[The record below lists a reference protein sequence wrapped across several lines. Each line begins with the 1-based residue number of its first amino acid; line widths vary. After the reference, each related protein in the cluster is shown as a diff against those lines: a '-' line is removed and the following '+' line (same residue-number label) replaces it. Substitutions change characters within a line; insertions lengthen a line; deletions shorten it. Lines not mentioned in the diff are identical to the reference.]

1 MTGSSRMRPGLG
13 VAFVL
18 ALLVGGA
25 GAGCS
30 KPGRPTVRND
40 AAQPQSCAEAAAAAF
55 PGGRRGTLPAYRE
68 VERRC
73 ASLAELASHKA
84 FAASILRIDC
94 APADVLALGKEIPQ
108 LAGRVPSAP
117 AELAETAVCREF
129 NRECAD
135 YDEVRRDHAL
145 LARNPTLAN
154 AGLYVH
160 NEALYRTCLQ
170 RFGQADSE

>member
-1 MTGSSRMRPGLG
+1 MRPGPG
-13 VAFVL
+13 VAVL
-18 ALLVGGA
+18 LAVLVGGA

-30 KPGRPTVRND
+30 GPSRPTIRND
-40 AAQPQSCAEAAAAAF
+40 AAQPETCAEAAAAAF
-55 PGGRRGTLPAYRE
+55 PGGRPGTLPAYRE

-73 ASLAELASHKA
+73 SSLAELASHKA
-84 FAASILRIDC
+84 FAASILRLDC

-108 LAGRVPSAP
+108 LGGRVPSAP
-117 AELAETAVCREF
+117 AELADAAVCREF

-154 AGLYVH
+154 AGLYVR
-160 NEALYRTCLQ
+160 NEERYEACLV
-170 RFGQADSE
+170 RYGRATAE

>member
-1 MTGSSRMRPGLG
+1 MRARHG
-13 VAFVL
+13 VAVVL
-18 ALLVGGA
+18 AVLLGAA

-30 KPGRPTVRND
+30 GSSRPTVRSD
-40 AAQPQSCAEAAAAAF
+40 AARPRSCAGAAAAAF
-55 PGGRRGTLPAYRE
+55 PGGRPGTLPAYRE
-68 VERRC
+68 VERLC
-73 ASLAELASHKA
+73 SSLAELASHKA

-117 AELAETAVCREF
+117 AELAETPVCQEF

-160 NEALYRTCLQ
+160 NEALYQACLQ
-170 RFGQADSE
+170 RYGQAGSE

>member
-1 MTGSSRMRPGLG
+1 MLPRHGLA
-13 VAFVL
+13 VAL
-18 ALLVGGA
+18 AALLGGA
-25 GAGCS
+25 GIGCS
-30 KPGRPTVRND
+30 SPSRPTVRSD
-40 AAQPQSCAEAAAAAF
+40 AAQPQSCGEAAAAAF
-55 PGGRRGTLPAYRE
+55 PGGRAGTLPAYRE

-73 ASLAELASHKA
+73 SSLMELASHKA
-84 FAASILRIDC
+84 FAGSILRLDC

-117 AELAETAVCREF
+117 AEVADTAVCREF

-154 AGLYVH
+154 AGLYVR
-160 NEALYRTCLQ
+160 NAARYEACLQ
-170 RFGQADSE
+170 RYGPAAPE

>member
-1 MTGSSRMRPGLG
+1 MRAPHG
-13 VAFVL
+13 VAVAVAVL
-18 ALLVGGA
+18 LGG
-25 GAGCS
+25 GGTGCS
-30 KPGRPTVRND
+30 GPSRPTIRND

-55 PGGRRGTLPAYRE
+55 PGGRPGTLPAYRE

-84 FAASILRIDC
+84 FAASILRLDC

-108 LAGRVPSAP
+108 LGGRVPTAP
-117 AELAETAVCREF
+117 AELVDTAVCREF

-160 NEALYRTCLQ
+160 NQERYEACLQ
-170 RFGQADSE
+170 RYGRATPE